1 MDKKIN
7 DVLSTTDYGK
17 FSFLESNRE
26 LRLAHVEE
34 LKLSIQEHPLD
45 KPIDVNEKL
54 QIIDGQ
60 HRYMAWCELGMPII
74 YIVHKGWGSKEVPIL
89 NTNQKNWN
97 PSDFVKMYSE
107 SGNENYLKYK
117 EFQERYGFTH
127 SANLL
132 LLQGG
137 SVSRGNNSSLAK
149 VFNEGKFEVKK
160 WMWANIIAKQLIE
173 LKVYYP
179 GYKRY
184 GFVAAYLQ
192 LALDPKFEHET
203 LMSKLTFQSRKLV
216 DCTTV
221 NEYYELL
228 REIYNFKART
238 ERILTVME
246 K

>member
-1 MDKKIN
+1 MDKQIN
-7 DVLSTTDYGK
+7 AVLSTTDYSK

-26 LRLAHVEE
+26 LRLPHVEE
-34 LKLSIQEHPLD
+34 LKESITEHPLE

-60 HRYMAWCELGMPII
+60 HRFWAWSELGMPII
-74 YIVHKGWGSKEVPIL
+74 YIIHKGWGAKEVPIL
-89 NTNQKNWN
+89 NSNQKNWN

-107 SGNENYLKYK
+107 SGNEHYQKYK

-127 SANLL
+127 GANLL
-132 LLQGG
+132 LLEGH
-137 SVSRGNNSSLAK
+137 VWAK
-149 VFNEGKFEVKK
+149 RNRSKIFNDGKFEVTK
-160 WMWANIIAKQLIE
+160 WVVANIHAKNIIE
-173 LKVYYP
+173 LKQYYP

-184 GFVAAYLQ
+184 GFVNAYLQ
-192 LALDPKFEHET
+192 LATDKNFDHSI
-203 LMSKLTFQSRKLV
+203 LMEKVTYQSRKLV

-228 REIYNFKART
+228 REIYNFKARNGSK
-238 ERILTVME
+238 IITVYE